1 MAVLRS
7 KTETDTLKFAEGE
20 ALLAR
25 DQSENI
31 ALGERVKGL
40 PNPNPPITIRMT
52 PALVEALDLLA
63 AAQHRKRA
71 NLVQHVLW
79 DYVFA
84 QKAATAAAKPS
95 SARRSPGAPT
105 ARRAGDR

>member
-1 MAVLRS
+1 MPVFVAIRAA
-7 KTETDTLKFAEGE
+7 TG
-20 ALLAR
+20 
-25 DQSENI
+25 QSENI
-31 ALGERVKGL
+31 AMGQRVKGL

-95 SARRSPGAPT
+95 SAKTVAGRADGKTGRRPKKGA
-105 ARRAGDR
+105 D